1 MSANNWVVCAN
12 CIARDKK
19 FRDERLRAAN
29 AAYGKVPLEEYERL
43 RAQALTSVPESNPY
57 DDGTLREDYEIGV
70 RDGVFRVSYRC
81 SCEHCGFGYKF
92 KHEERVVENW
102 QKL

>member
-1 MSANNWVVCAN
+1 MAKNWVLCAN

-19 FRDERLRAAN
+19 FRDERLRAAD
-29 AAYGKVPLEEYERL
+29 AAYGKVSLEEYERL
-43 RAQALTSVPESNPY
+43 RAQSRSQGLVY
-57 DDGTLREDYEIGV
+57 DRSLQEDYEIGV